1 MGPQRWFLGVIGL
14 VAGLAST
21 GVAHALS
28 MSPLRLDESVAHIQ
42 AANPTDRPLKIALEV
57 RLQVVEGSVVVPAAK
72 PLSEDEFTR
81 LIRVRPKRFTLAP
94 GQKRTLTYKILAPD
108 ETPPLFL
115 CSVADHTFYRL
126 RVCSRWA
133 GSASASPGPL

>member
-1 MGPQRWFLGVIGL
+1 MGPQRWFLGGIGL
-14 VAGLAST
+14 VVGLAST

-28 MSPLRLDESVAHIQ
+28 MSPLKLDESVAHIQ
-42 AANPTDRPLKIALEV
+42 VANPTDRTLKIALEV
-57 RLQVVEGSVVVPAAK
+57 RLQVVEGSAVVPAAEV
-72 PLSEDEFTR
+72 LSEDEFTR

-115 CSVADHTFYRL
+115 CSVADHTTYRL